1 MWQAWENFIKYKFVE
16 NYKLVLRGDLNQNG
30 YLYGGNLLKWVDEYA
45 WIAATIDYPNFNFVT
60 IAMDN
65 VVFKKSVREGS
76 ILRFDITKSRTG
88 NTSVQYNV
96 NVFQIVIGD
105 TGEDPVFSTQITF
118 VRINENGEKMSI
130 NPNE

>member
-1 MWQAWENFIKYKFVE
+1 ME

-65 VVFKKSVREGS
+65 VVFKKSIREGS
-76 ILRFDITKSRTG
+76 ILKFDITKSRTG

-96 NVFQIVIGD
+96 NVFQIVIGN
-105 TGEDPVFSTQITF
+105 TGNDLVFSTQITF

-130 NPNE
+130 TQ